1 MLFKPFFSLA
11 LKTSKDGEN
20 TASLGSFFHCVTF
33 FILKKTLF
41 ISRQS
46 PLFQCMHWNLT
57 LPCGVV
63 SLITYQAVQLAIYPD
78 SQILFSCSSA
88 SQSLACIGA
97 SDYFFPDTGLY
108 LQPWWISQGPDSPF
122 FQPLA
127 LHEWQAWPL
136 EYRIQSLVA
145 VTEGVYSRFITQVL
159 SKMCESTSIRQKN
172 HEEEKEWRMLPMIHL
187 FYGMLLQGSRRDK
200 TLLHLSLTS
209 LEEDL

>member
-1 MLFKPFFSLA
+1 MSL
-11 LKTSKDGEN
+11 
-20 TASLGSFFHCVTF
+20 SLYWKRLCLYPDNLPSFNICTE
-33 FILKKTLF
+33 ILP
-41 ISRQS
+41 S
-46 PLFQCMHWNLT
+46 H
-57 LPCGVV
+57 GVL

-97 SDYFFPDTGLY
+97 SGYFFPDTGLY

-127 LHEWQAWPL
+127 LHEWQTWPL

-172 HEEEKEWRMLPMIHL
+172 HKEKKEWRMLPMIHL
-187 FYGMLLQGSRRDK
+187 FFEMLLQGSQRDK